1 MLPLSQLPE
10 NPCCYSTGQCCSPL
24 RTARARKPFSCSRS
38 FVRRTI
44 FWNLEFWSKTPKRSF
59 FGPLLLRHWCTNP
72 CCSTTAQF
80 VFLVRVARYANHF
93 SSLLGSPK
101 IPFCWVQFLSSRTSR
116 MRLIFCSHSAQ
127 LPENPCC
134 YSTGQ
139 CCSPLRTARTRT
151 RFPALVRSS
160 VEPFFGIS
168 NFGQKRQNAPFL
180 GRCCSA
186 TGAPIH
192 AAYYYCPV
200 CLPSEKIHAA
210 IVQASA
216 AHHCELQ
223 GLGTVFLLS
232 FVRPGST
239 DERTRSRKTV
249 PSNVSSQW

>member
-24 RTARARKPFSCSRS
+24 RTARARNRFPALVRS
-38 FVRRTI
+38 SVESF
-44 FWNLEFWSKTPKRSF
+44 FGNLEFWSKTPKRSF
-59 FGPLLLRHWCTNP
+59 LGPLLLRYWCTNP

-93 SSLLGSPK
+93 SSLLCSPK

-116 MRLIFCSHSAQ
+116 MRLIFLLPLSQ

-139 CCSPLRTARTRT
+139 CCSPLKTVRAWN

-186 TGAPIH
+186 TGAAIH
-192 AAYYYCPV
+192 AALL
-200 CLPSEKIHAA
+200 LPS
-210 IVQASA
+210 
-216 AHHCELQ
+216 
-223 GLGTVFLLS
+223 LS
-232 FVRPGST
+232 S
-239 DERTRSRKTV
+239 
-249 PSNVSSQW
+249 

>member
-1 MLPLSQLPE
+1 MLLTTTNCQGYE
-10 NPCCYSTGQCCSPL
+10 
-24 RTARARKPFSCSRS
+24 PFSCSRS

-80 VFLVRVARYANHF
+80 VFLMRVARYANHF

-116 MRLIFCSHSAQ
+116 MRLIVCSHSANFPKIHAAIVQ
-127 LPENPCC
+127 ASAAHHYELPGLN
-134 YSTGQ
+134 
-139 CCSPLRTARTRT
+139 

-192 AAYYYCPV
+192 AALL
-200 CLPSEKIHAA
+200 LPS
-210 IVQASA
+210 
-216 AHHCELQ
+216 
-223 GLGTVFLLS
+223 LS
-232 FVRPGST
+232 SY
-239 DERTRSRKTV
+239 
-249 PSNVSSQW
+249 